1 MIAGARLN
9 CIAHLPSA
17 IRQQGV
23 DCHISTQLL
32 HKPLAAPKASTNI
45 MLLAIAR
52 HHLHN
57 TTLAQHQPDSNIYTY
72 IIQLPDLEIA
82 SNCSKLRA
90 SRLNNNCTAIVYQKT
105 QLMYKQCMIKAQ
117 NTYLENITLLPL
129 TQT

>member
-1 MIAGARLN
+1 MSSKCLNGWGVSYPENTVKAREAKQAEHQTTGSN
-9 CIAHLPSA
+9 MWQASA
-17 IRQQGV
+17 
-23 DCHISTQLL
+23 
-32 HKPLAAPKASTNI
+32 N
-45 MLLAIAR
+45 
-52 HHLHN
+52 
-57 TTLAQHQPDSNIYTY
+57 QPDSNIYTY
-72 IIQLPDLEIA
+72 IIQLPDLDIA